1 MLSASCASWL
11 SGRLGFALNLFGP
24 AWFSLDDYNDG
35 HDFDGDYGCEE
46 YEEYDDDDDDDKD
59 HHDDWPSLV

>member
-1 MLSASCASWL
+1 MLSASWASWL

-24 AWFSLDDYNDG
+24 AWFSLDDYNE
-35 HDFDGDYGCEE
+35 DFDGDYGCEE
-46 YEEYDDDDDDDKD
+46 YEEYDDDDDDGD